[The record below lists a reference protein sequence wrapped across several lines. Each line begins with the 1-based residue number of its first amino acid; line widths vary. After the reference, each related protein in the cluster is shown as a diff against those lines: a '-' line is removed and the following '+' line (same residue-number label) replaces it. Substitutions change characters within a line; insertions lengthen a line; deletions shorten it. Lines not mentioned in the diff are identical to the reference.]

1 MAGGQGPAGGGRT
14 AAALEAPRL
23 FVRIHDLRQAEAA
36 LQLEHAHGRAIVLV
50 TAAGMAAFAGVGF
63 WQAVAERIGR
73 PVVIDAGE
81 DAGLVMAALR
91 ADCRDLLFTGPEATA
106 RRLASMAAEVGA
118 RLRRNLAG
126 EVLTLPP

>member
-1 MAGGQGPAGGGRT
+1 MAGGQGSAGGGHT
-14 AAALEAPRL
+14 AATLKAPL

-36 LQLEHAHGRAIVLV
+36 LQLERAHGRAVVLV

-91 ADCRDLLFTGPEATA
+91 AGCRDLLFTGPEATA

-126 EVLTLPP
+126 EVLTLSP